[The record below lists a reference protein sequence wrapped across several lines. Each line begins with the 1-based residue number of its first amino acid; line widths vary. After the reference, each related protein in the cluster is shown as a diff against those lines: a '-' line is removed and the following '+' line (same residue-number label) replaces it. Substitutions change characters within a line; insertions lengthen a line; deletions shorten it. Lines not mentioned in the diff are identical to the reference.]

1 MSLQLIVEPEAEA
14 DIFEGYLWYEE
25 RQRELG
31 SRFLEEIEATFN
43 RIVENPGL
51 YEEIEVG
58 IRRSV
63 THTFPWLVFYT
74 SDEKAIYILVVI
86 FAAQD
91 PAYITSRLGA

>member
-1 MSLQLIVEPEAEA
+1 MSLQLIVEPEAES
-14 DIFEGYLWYEE
+14 DIFDGYLWYEE

-43 RIVENPGL
+43 RIAENPGL
-51 YEEIEVG
+51 YEEFETG

-74 SDEKAIYILVVI
+74 SDETTIYILAVI

-91 PAYITSRLGA
+91 PAYISSRLGA

>member
-1 MSLQLIVEPEAEA
+1 MSLQLIVEPKAES

-25 RQRELG
+25 RQHELG

-43 RIVENPGL
+43 RIVDNPGL

-74 SDEKAIYILVVI
+74 SDEQAVYILAVI

-91 PAYITSRLGA
+91 PAYIASRLGT